1 MVKIVYI
8 LSLLLIPNLQT
19 KKSTQYHK
27 VTPMSEKI
35 IQLSKITSNRQVSI
49 PVEIMKKMKVKA
61 GDKILWI
68 ERNGDIIIRKV

>member
-1 MVKIVYI
+1 M
-8 LSLLLIPNLQT
+8 T
-19 KKSTQYHK
+19 
-27 VTPMSEKI
+27 EKI

-49 PVEIMKKMKVKA
+49 PVEIMKRLKVEA